1 MRKRLSELEQ
11 LVMDYVWK
19 NPGCTASACRDAL
32 APVRPLKETTV
43 RTLFQRLE
51 AKGYVTHKVDGRT
64 YVYHAAE
71 ARKNV
76 AAHAV
81 RQIVDRF
88 CGGSL
93 EELLVG
99 LVDNDMVSRKE
110 LEQLARK
117 IASNKQGKQR
127 GGK

>member
-11 LVMDYVWK
+11 LVMDYVWR
-19 NPGCTASACRDAL
+19 NPGCTVAACREAL
-32 APVRPLKETTV
+32 SAARPLKETTV

-51 AKGYVTHKVDGRT
+51 QKGYVTHRAEGRT
-64 YVYHAAE
+64 FVYRAAE

-76 AAHAV
+76 AAQAAK
-81 RQIVDRF
+81 QIIDRF

-99 LVDNDMVSRKE
+99 LVDNDLVSRKE
-110 LEQLARK
+110 LRQLARR
-117 IASNKQGKQR
+117 IGSKQR

>member
-11 LVMDYVWK
+11 LVMDYVWR
-19 NPGCTASACRDAL
+19 NPGCTVTACRDAL
-32 APVRPLKETTV
+32 SAADRPLKETTV
-43 RTLFQRLE
+43 RTLLQRL
-51 AKGYVTHKVDGRT
+51 AQKGYVTHKVDGRT
-64 YVYHAAE
+64 YLYRASE
-71 ARKNV
+71 ARTNV
-76 AAHAV
+76 AAQAAK
-81 RQIVDRF
+81 QIIDRF

-110 LEQLARK
+110 LQQLARR
-117 IASNKQGKQR
+117 IAQKKP